1 MTECAKLC
9 FSGMFATD
17 PTEAPWRTVE
27 TLVRS
32 VIDLEASAARTG
44 AFRQA
49 RGLPSATALLR
60 LCLVSAVCRL
70 SLRETCAWAAETG
83 VAQLSN
89 PAWEK
94 RFQNAGV
101 WLGEIA
107 GALLAARA
115 AVPSRWPGTQLRLVD
130 ATTLSVPGASGTS
143 WRLHLSYD
151 LGRGRMCQAS
161 LTDAHG
167 GERLGR
173 FAPPPPG
180 TVVLADAGYPHP
192 RELRGHLA
200 AGGDLIVR
208 MSWAAARLL
217 TTAGERFDL
226 FCALRQLD
234 GPVGAWEVV
243 VDDHQPAA
251 PPLRLRLVAGRKPPA
266 ACEQARR
273 RVRETAKRK
282 GKTPD
287 ARSLEAADWVL
298 LLTSLPATAF
308 DAATVLAAYRLRWQ
322 VELAIKR
329 WKSLLGLGEMPV
341 HTPAAATAWI
351 YAMLIA
357 ALLIEDNVAT
367 VATQFP
373 PGQPT
378 NAPRFL
384 PMAHIRALGPQPAP
398 RIVRSVSLA
407 DA

>member
-1 MTECAKLC
+1 
-9 FSGMFATD
+9 MFATD
-17 PTEAPWRTVE
+17 PTDAPWRAVE

-32 VIDLEASAARTG
+32 VIDLEASAAETG

-49 RGLPSATALLR
+49 RGVPSAAVLLR
-60 LCLVSAVCRL
+60 LCLASEVCRL
-70 SLRETCAWAAETG
+70 SLRQTCAWAAEIG
-83 VAQLSN
+83 VARLSN

-94 RFQNAGV
+94 RFQNAGG

-115 AVPSRWPGTQLRLVD
+115 AVPPRWPGYQLRLVD
-130 ATTLSVPGASGTS
+130 ATALSVPGASGTS

-151 LGRGRMCQAS
+151 LGRGCMCQAS
-161 LTDAHG
+161 LTDGHG

-173 FAPPPPG
+173 FAPPLPG

-200 AGGDLIVR
+200 AGGDLIGR
-208 MSWAAARLL
+208 TSWAAARLL
-217 TTAGERFDL
+217 TPAGGRFDL
-226 FCALRQLD
+226 FDALRRLD
-234 GPVGAWEVV
+234 GPAGAWDVV
-243 VDDHQPAA
+243 VDDHQPAL
-251 PPLRLRLVAGRKPPA
+251 PPLHLRLVAGRKPAA

-298 LLTSLPATAF
+298 LLTSLPAAAF
-308 DAATVLAAYRLRWQ
+308 DAAAVLAAYRLRWQ

-329 WKSLLGLGEMPV
+329 WKTLLGLGEVPV
-341 HTPAAATAWI
+341 RTPATATAWI

-357 ALLIEDNVAT
+357 ALLIEDKVARA
-367 VATQFP
+367 ATQFP
-373 PGQPT
+373 PGQP
-378 NAPRFL
+378 AHAAGVL
-384 PMAHIRALGPQPAP
+384 PVAHVRALGPQPVLGS
-398 RIVRSVSLA
+398 VRAIPLA
-407 DA
+407 VA

>member
-1 MTECAKLC
+1 
-9 FSGMFATD
+9 MFATD
-17 PTEAPWRTVE
+17 PTDAPWHTVE

-49 RGLPSATALLR
+49 RGVPSASALLR
-60 LCLVSAVCRL
+60 LCLACTVCRL
-70 SLRETCAWAAETG
+70 SLRQTCAWAAETG
-83 VAQLSN
+83 VARLSN
-89 PAWEK
+89 PALEK

-115 AVPSRWPGTQLRLVD
+115 EVPSRWPGYQLHLVD
-130 ATTLSVPGASGTS
+130 ATALSVPGAPGTS

-151 LGRGRMCQAS
+151 LARARMCQAS
-161 LTDAHG
+161 LTDVHG
-167 GERLGR
+167 GERLSR

-217 TTAGERFDL
+217 TPAGGRFDL
-226 FCALRQLD
+226 FDALRRLD
-234 GPVGAWEVV
+234 GPAGAWDVV
-243 VDDHQPAA
+243 VDDHQPGL
-251 PPLRLRLVAGRKPPA
+251 PPLRLRLVAGRKPPV

-287 ARSLEAADWVL
+287 TRSLEAADWVL
-298 LLTSLPATAF
+298 LLTSLPAAAF
-308 DAATVLAAYRLRWQ
+308 DAAAVLAAYRLRWQ

-329 WKSLLGLGEMPV
+329 WKSLLGLGGVPV
-341 HTPAAATAWI
+341 HTPATATAWI

-357 ALLIEDNVAT
+357 ALLIEDKVAGA
-367 VATQFP
+367 ATQFP
-373 PGQPT
+373 PGQP
-378 NAPRFL
+378 ADAERFL
-384 PMAHIRALGPQPAP
+384 PVAHVRALGPQPALGA
-398 RIVRSVSLA
+398 VRAAPLA
-407 DA
+407 RA

>member
-1 MTECAKLC
+1 M
-9 FSGMFATD
+9 FSTD
-17 PTEAPWRTVE
+17 PADAPWRTVE

-32 VIDLEASAARTG
+32 VIDLEESAARTG

-49 RGLPSATALLR
+49 RGVPSAAALFR
-60 LCLVSAVCRL
+60 LCLASAVCRL
-70 SLRETCAWAAETG
+70 SLRETCAWAAESG
-83 VAQLSN
+83 VARLSN

-94 RFQNAGV
+94 RFQKAGV

-115 AVPSRWPGTQLRLVD
+115 ETPARWPGYQLRLVD
-130 ATTLSVPGASGTS
+130 ATALSVPGASGTS

-151 LGRGRMCQAS
+151 LGRGCMCQAS
-161 LTDAHG
+161 LTDGHG

-217 TTAGERFDL
+217 TPAGERFDL
-226 FCALRQLD
+226 FGALRRLD
-234 GPVGAWEVV
+234 GPAGAWDVV

-298 LLTSLPATAF
+298 LLTSLPTAPF
-308 DAATVLAAYRLRWQ
+308 DAAAVLAAYRLRWQ

-329 WKSLLGLGEMPV
+329 WKSLLGLGEVPV

-357 ALLIEDNVAT
+357 ALLIEDKVAAT
-367 VATQFP
+367 ATQFP
-373 PGQPT
+373 PRLPT
-378 NAPRFL
+378 DAARL
-384 PMAHIRALGPQPAP
+384 LSVAHLRALGPQPAP
-398 RIVRSVSLA
+398 GTVRSVSLA
-407 DA
+407 SA